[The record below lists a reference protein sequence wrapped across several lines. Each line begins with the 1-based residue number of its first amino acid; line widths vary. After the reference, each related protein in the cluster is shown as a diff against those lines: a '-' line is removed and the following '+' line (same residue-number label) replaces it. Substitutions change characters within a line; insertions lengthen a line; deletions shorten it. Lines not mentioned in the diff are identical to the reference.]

1 MGEPPAIPAA
11 FGASPRMQRAFARPV
26 VVLTLVALGS
36 AKPAVAQQSVE
47 ADKALLATERYVR
60 PPEQVAKLVSA
71 PRQLNST
78 LSQQSPDRTH
88 FLVVHGEG
96 LGVETKFAKPHYYF
110 GGLQVDYKA
119 NRVRSFTTRGQTS
132 IEIVDALSGAR
143 VNVNAPSGA
152 TMSSPSWSPTGGHL
166 AYFANFDDATYV
178 YVADARSGASRRLSE
193 RAALPVLS
201 TSLAWTPDGSAVYA
215 VVIPSPRMAMPKEP
229 AAAEGPVVR
238 MTGGTKN
245 HTPTYAS
252 LMQTPLEKAQ
262 LEYYATGQLARIDLK
277 GGVKSVGA
285 PAMID
290 SVMVAPG
297 GQYLRVSVMQKP
309 FSYLVQVSAFG
320 SHEELWSSDGR
331 VVATLSRRPLRE
343 NEAAAAGDDPAA
355 TGRGGAASDSAKRA
369 FAWMPGGG
377 VAYLAQEPA
386 PRRGRGAAAPAADT
400 SDAAPSDSARGPRRK
415 DRLYAWSAP
424 FLAGTAKPV
433 VESDARIAGFVFSTD
448 GKWVVLSEPAGTATH
463 TYAVNLADPAKRHTI
478 FRAVGAQAGFGG
490 GRGAGGGGGGR
501 GGVTDEAFY
510 ANPGTVVLRE
520 TAGGRA
526 ALVSADGQAMFLEGT
541 RYAKNAASTAPR
553 TFVDKVD
560 LSTGAKSRLFESD
573 TSLFESAPLPVD
585 DDFSKFVVTRET
597 ETVVPDQWLRE
608 RSTGQLKRL
617 TENMDVTPDVTGMT
631 RQSLQVTRADGK
643 TLWVSLT
650 FPPGYREGTRL
661 PGMFW
666 FYPYEYADQE
676 SYDRTKRTLN
686 KHKFPTAAP
695 RSMEIMATQGYVVV
709 QPDIPIFGT
718 AGRLN
723 DNYVTDLRN
732 GLTAVIDELDKRGII
747 DRGRL
752 GIGGHSYGAFSTVNA
767 MVNLPFFKAGIAG
780 DGNYNRTLTPNGFQ
794 SERRDLWE
802 ARETY
807 LAMSP
812 FLYAD
817 RLQGALLMYHS
828 LEDQNTGT
836 DPSNSIRLFHA
847 LQGMGKQASL
857 YMYPY
862 EDHGPL
868 IEETLLDQWGRWVAW
883 LDLYVKNAGTK
894 VPTTALVP

>member
-1 MGEPPAIPAA
+1 MHILEEMFVIPPS
-11 FGASPRMQRAFARPV
+11 GASSMMRLSFRALAMI
-26 VVLTLVALGS
+26 LVAGARLS
-36 AKPAVAQQSVE
+36 AQQSVE

-60 PPEQVAKLVSA
+60 PPAEVAKLVTA

-78 LSQQSPDRTH
+78 LTQQSPDRTH
-88 FLVVHGEG
+88 FLVLHGEG

-110 GGLQVDYKA
+110 GGLQVDYGA

-132 IEIVDALSGAR
+132 IEIVDALTAAR
-143 VNVNAPSGA
+143 VTVKAPSGA
-152 TMSSPSWSPTGGHL
+152 TISSPSWSPNGGQL
-166 AYFANFDDATYV
+166 AYFANSDDATYV
-178 YVADARSGASRRLSE
+178 YVADARTGASRRLSE
-193 RAALPVLS
+193 RAALPVLT
-201 TSLAWTPDGSAVYA
+201 TSLAWAPDGSAVYA
-215 VVIPSPRMAMPKEP
+215 VMIPIPRMPMPKET
-229 AAAEGPVVR
+229 AAAEGPIVR
-238 MTGGTKN
+238 MTGGMKN
-245 HTPTYAS
+245 KTPTYAS
-252 LMQTPLEKAQ
+252 LMQTPLEKAR
-262 LEYYATGQLARIDLK
+262 LEYYATGQLARIELK
-277 GGVKSVGA
+277 GALKPVGT

-290 SVMVAPG
+290 SVMVAPD
-297 GQYLRVSVMQKP
+297 GQYLRVSVLQKP
-309 FSYLVQVSAFG
+309 FSYLVPVSAFG

-331 VVATLSRRPLRE
+331 VIATLTRRPLRE
-343 NEAAAAGDDPAA
+343 SEAAGGDDPAG
-355 TGRGGAASDSAKRA
+355 TGRGGAGSDSAKRA
-369 FAWMPGGG
+369 FAWIPGGG
-377 VAYLAQEPA
+377 LAYLAQDPA
-386 PRRGRGAAAPAADT
+386 PRRGRGSAPAVDDSSDT
-400 SDAAPSDSARGPRRK
+400 TSADSARGPRRK
-415 DRLYAWSAP
+415 DRLYAWAEP
-424 FLAGTAKPV
+424 YAAGTAKPI

-448 GKWVVLSEPAGTATH
+448 GKWALLSEPAGTATH
-463 TYAVNLADPAKRHTI
+463 TYAVNLLDPAKRHTI

-490 GRGAGGGGGGR
+490 GRGTGGGGGGR

-520 TAGGRA
+520 TAAGRT
-526 ALVSADGQAMFLEGT
+526 ALVSGDGQGVYLEGT
-541 RYAKNAASTAPR
+541 QYTKNAANTAPK

-560 LSTGAKSRLFESD
+560 LATGTKTRIFESD
-573 TSLFESAPLPVD
+573 TSLFESGPLPVD
-585 DDFSKFVVTRET
+585 DDFAKFVVTRET
-597 ETVVPDQWLRE
+597 ETIVPDQWLRD
-608 RSTGQLKRL
+608 RRTGQLKRL
-617 TENMDVTPDVTGMT
+617 TENKDVTPEVTGMS

-661 PGMFW
+661 PAMFW

-883 LDLYVKNAGTK
+883 LDLYVKNAGAK

>member
-1 MGEPPAIPAA
+1 MRVAT
-11 FGASPRMQRAFARPV
+11 RL
-26 VVLTLVALGS
+26 VVLSCTLALLR
-36 AKPAVAQQSVE
+36 AAAPAGAQQSME

-60 PPEQVAKLVSA
+60 PPEEVAKLVTA

-78 LSQQSPDRTH
+78 LSQQSPDLTH

-96 LGVETKFAKPHYYF
+96 LGNETKFAKPHLYL
-110 GGLQVDYKA
+110 GGLQVDTRA
-119 NRVRSFTTRGQTS
+119 NRVRTFTTRGQTS
-132 IEIVDALSGAR
+132 IEIVDALSGMR
-143 VNVNAPSGA
+143 VNVKAPTGA
-152 TMSSPSWSPTGGHL
+152 TMSSPTWSPNGAQV
-166 AYFANFDDATYV
+166 AYFANFDDASYL
-178 YVADARSGASRRLSE
+178 YVADARSGASRRLGD
-193 RAALPVLS
+193 RAALAVLS
-201 TSLAWTPDGSAVYA
+201 TSLAWTPDGSAIYA
-215 VVIPSPRMAMPKEP
+215 VLIPSTRTAVPKEP

-238 MTGGTKN
+238 LTGGVKN
-245 HTPTYAS
+245 KTPTYAS

-262 LEYYATGQLARIDLK
+262 LEYYATGQRARIDLR
-277 GGVKSVGA
+277 GAVKSIGV

-290 SVMVAPG
+290 SVMVAPDG
-297 GQYLRVSVMQKP
+297 AYLRLSVLQKP
-309 FSYLVQVSAFG
+309 FSYLVPVSAFG
-320 SHEELWSSDGR
+320 VHEELWSSDGR
-331 VVATLSRRPLRE
+331 VLATLTRRPLRE
-343 NEAAAAGDDPAA
+343 SEAAGGDDAAAG
-355 TGRGGAASDSAKRA
+355 GRGGAASDSAKRA

-377 VAYLAQEPA
+377 LAYLAQEPT
-386 PRRGRGAAAPAADT
+386 PHGGRGAGAAPVDSGDAT
-400 SDAAPSDSARGPRRK
+400 SGDSTRGPRRK
-415 DRLYAWSAP
+415 DRLYAWKAP
-424 FLAGTAKPV
+424 YVAGTAKPI
-433 VESDARIAGFVFSTD
+433 VESEARLAGYVFSTD
-448 GKWVVLSEPAGTATH
+448 GKWALLSEPAGSATH
-463 TYAVNLADPAKRHTI
+463 TYAVQLADPSKRHTV
-478 FRAVGAQAGFGG
+478 FRAVGGQAGFGG

-501 GGVTDEAFY
+501 GGVADVAFY
-510 ANPGTVVLRE
+510 GNPGTVVLRE
-520 TAGGRA
+520 TAGGRT
-526 ALVSADGQAMFLEGT
+526 ALVSGDGQAVYLEGT
-541 RYAKNAASTAPR
+541 RYAKNAASTAPKS
-553 TFVDKVD
+553 FVDRVD
-560 LSTGAKSRLFESD
+560 LATGTKTRLFESD

-597 ETVVPDQWLRE
+597 ETIVPDQWLRD
-608 RSTGQLKRL
+608 RRTGQLKRL
-617 TENMDVTPDVTGMT
+617 TENKDVTPDVTAMK
-631 RQSLQVTRADGK
+631 RQSFPVTRADGK

-650 FPPGYREGTRL
+650 YPPGYREGMRL
-661 PGMFW
+661 PAMFW

-676 SYDRTKRTLN
+676 SYDRTKRMLN

-723 DNYVTDLRN
+723 DSYVTDLRN

-836 DPSNSIRLFHA
+836 DPSNSVRLFHA

-894 VPTTALVP
+894 APTTALVP

>member
-1 MGEPPAIPAA
+1 MKRSTCRALAVFLLGAA
-11 FGASPRMQRAFARPV
+11 RLS
-26 VVLTLVALGS
+26 
-36 AKPAVAQQSVE
+36 AQQSVE

-60 PPEQVAKLVSA
+60 PPAEVAKLVTA

-88 FLVVHGEG
+88 FLIVHGEG
-96 LGVETKFAKPHYYF
+96 LGNEAKFARPHYYL
-110 GGLQVDYKA
+110 GGLQVDYAA
-119 NRVRSFTTRGQTS
+119 NRVRTFTTRGQTG
-132 IEIVDALSGAR
+132 IEIVDALSGSR
-143 VNVNAPSGA
+143 VTVKAPSGA
-152 TMSSPSWSPTGGHL
+152 TMSSPSWSPSGAQV

-178 YVADARSGASRRLSE
+178 YVADAKSGTSRRVSD
-193 RAALPVLS
+193 RAALPVVS
-201 TSLAWTPDGSAVYA
+201 TSLVWSPDGSAIY
-215 VVIPSPRMAMPKEP
+215 VVLIPSPRMAMPKAP

-238 MTGGTKN
+238 MTGGVKN
-245 HTPTYAS
+245 KTPTYAS

-262 LEYYATGQLARIDLK
+262 LEYYATGQLATVDLK
-277 GGVKSVGA
+277 GGVKAVGA

-290 SVMVAPG
+290 SVEVSPDE
-297 GQYLRVSVMQKP
+297 QYLRVSVIEKP
-309 FSYLVQVSAFG
+309 FSYLVPVSAFG

-331 VVATLSRRPLRE
+331 MVATLTRRPLRE
-343 NEAAAAGDDPAA
+343 GEANGGDDATAA
-355 TGRGGAASDSAKRA
+355 GRGGAGTDSAKRA

-377 VAYLAQEPA
+377 VAYLAQDPA
-386 PRRGRGAAAPAADT
+386 PRRGRGAAAAVTDS
-400 SDAAPSDSARGPRRK
+400 SDAEPIDSARGPRRK
-415 DRLYAWSAP
+415 DRLYAWRAP
-424 FLAGTAKPV
+424 FAAGTAKAIA
-433 VESDARIAGFVFSTD
+433 ESDARIAGFVFSTD
-448 GKWVVLSEPAGTATH
+448 GKWVLLSEPAGTATH
-463 TYAVNLADPAKRHTI
+463 TYALQLSDPAKRHTI

-490 GRGAGGGGGGR
+490 GRGAGGGGGGAR

-510 ANPGTVVLRE
+510 ANPGTVVLRQ
-520 TAGGRA
+520 TSAGRV
-526 ALVSADGQAMFLEGT
+526 ALVSGDGQSVYLEGT
-541 RYAKNAASTAPR
+541 RYAKDAANTAPR
-553 TFVDKVD
+553 AFVDKVD
-560 LSTGAKSRLFESD
+560 LATGAKTRLFESD
-573 TSLFESAPLPVD
+573 TALFESAPLPVD
-585 DDFSKFVVTRET
+585 DDFSRFVVTRET
-597 ETVVPDQWLRE
+597 ETIVPDQWLRD
-608 RSTGQLKRL
+608 RSSGQLKRL
-617 TENMDVTPDVTGMT
+617 TENKDVTPEVTGMT

-643 TLWVSLT
+643 TLWVNLT
-650 FPPGYREGTRL
+650 FPPGYRAGTRL

-666 FYPYEYADQE
+666 FYPYEYPDQE
-676 SYDRTKRTLN
+676 SYDRTRRTQN
-686 KHKFPTAAP
+686 KHKFPAAAP
-695 RSMEIMATQGYVVV
+695 RSMEIMATQGYVIV

-732 GLTAVIDELDKRGII
+732 GLTAVIDELDKRGIV
-747 DRGRL
+747 DRERL
-752 GIGGHSYGAFSTVNA
+752 GIGGHSYGGFSTVTA
-767 MVNLPFFKAGIAG
+767 MVHLPYFKAGIAG

-828 LEDQNTGT
+828 MEDQNTGT
-836 DPSNSIRLFHA
+836 DPSNSVRLFHA

-883 LDLYVKNAGTK
+883 LDLYVKNAGVKT
-894 VPTTALVP
+894 PTTALLP

>member
-1 MGEPPAIPAA
+1 M
-11 FGASPRMQRAFARPV
+11 SRVFARPV
-26 VVLTLVALGS
+26 IVLFTF
-36 AKPAVAQQSVE
+36 AVMWTPLAAAQQAVE

-60 PPEQVAKLVSA
+60 PPEEVAKLVTA

-96 LGVETKFAKPHYYF
+96 LGNEAKFAKPHYYL
-110 GGLQVDYKA
+110 GGLQVDYAA

-132 IEIVDALSGAR
+132 IEVVDALSGSR
-143 VNVNAPSGA
+143 VMLKSPSGA
-152 TMSSPSWSPTGGHL
+152 TMSSPSWSPSGGQV
-166 AYFANFDDATYV
+166 AYFANFDNATYV
-178 YVADARSGASRRLSE
+178 YVADARSGSSRRLSE

-201 TSLAWTPDGSAVYA
+201 TSIAWAPDGSAVY
-215 VVIPSPRMAMPKEP
+215 VVLIPSPRMAMPKEP
-229 AAAEGPVVR
+229 SAAEGPVVR
-238 MTGGTKN
+238 MTGGVKAK
-245 HTPTYAS
+245 TPTYAS

-262 LEYYATGQLARIDLK
+262 LEYYATGQLARMELK
-277 GGVKSVGA
+277 GGVTSVGA

-290 SVMVAPG
+290 SVMVAPD
-297 GQYLRVSVMQKP
+297 GQYLRVGVMQKP
-309 FSYLVQVSAFG
+309 FSYLVPVSAFG

-331 VVATLSRRPLRE
+331 VIATLARKALRE
-343 NEAAAAGDDPAA
+343 NEAAGGDDAAA
-355 TGRGGAASDSAKRA
+355 TGRGGAGSDSAKRA

-377 VAYLAQEPA
+377 LAYLAQDPA
-386 PRRGRGAAAPAADT
+386 PRRGRGSAAAAPDT
-400 SDAAPSDSARGPRRK
+400 SDAVAGDSARGPKRK
-415 DRLYAWSAP
+415 DRLFAWSAP
-424 FLAGTAKPV
+424 FAAGTAKPI

-448 GKWVVLSEPAGTATH
+448 GKWALLSEPAGTATH
-463 TYAVNLADPAKRHTI
+463 TYAVQLSDPSKRHTI

-501 GGVTDEAFY
+501 GGVSDDAFY

-520 TAGGRA
+520 TAAGRA
-526 ALVSADGQAMFLEGT
+526 ALVSGDGQAVYLEGT
-541 RYAKNAASTAPR
+541 QYAKNAATTAPK

-560 LSTGAKSRLFESD
+560 LATGTKTRLFESD
-573 TSLFESAPLPVD
+573 TSLFESAPVPVD
-585 DDFSKFVVTRET
+585 DDFAKFVVTRET
-597 ETVVPDQWLRE
+597 ETIVPDQWLRD

-617 TENMDVTPDVTGMT
+617 TENKDVTPVVTAMS

-661 PGMFW
+661 PAMFW

-747 DRGRL
+747 DRGKL

-836 DPSNSIRLFHA
+836 DPSNSVRLFHA

-883 LDLYVKNAGTK
+883 LDLYVKNAGAKST
-894 VPTTALVP
+894 TTALVP

>member
-11 FGASPRMQRAFARPV
+11 FGASRMRRAFARPV
-26 VVLTLVALGS
+26 VSLLAFASLCAVV
-36 AKPAVAQQSVE
+36 PAAAQQSVE
-47 ADKALLATERYVR
+47 SDKALLATERYVR
-60 PPEQVAKLVSA
+60 PPNEVAKLVTA

-88 FLVVHGEG
+88 FLVMHGEG
-96 LGVETKFAKPHYYF
+96 LGVETKFAKPHYYL
-110 GGLQVDYKA
+110 GGLQVDYAA
-119 NRVRSFTTRGQTS
+119 NRVRTFTTRGQTS
-132 IEIVDALSGAR
+132 LEIVDALAATR
-143 VNVNAPSGA
+143 VSVRAPSGA
-152 TMSSPSWSPTGGHL
+152 TMSSPSWSPSGGQL
-166 AYFANFDDATYV
+166 AYFANFDDASYV
-178 YVADARSGASRRLSE
+178 YVADARTGASRRLSD

-215 VVIPSPRMAMPKEP
+215 VLIPSPRMPMPKEP

-238 MTGGTKN
+238 MTGGMKN

-262 LEYYATGQLARIDLK
+262 LEYFATGQLARIDMK
-277 GGVKSVGA
+277 GAVKSLGT

-290 SVMVAPG
+290 SVMVAPD

-309 FSYLVQVSAFG
+309 FSYLVPVSAFG
-320 SHEELWSSDGR
+320 AHEELWSSDGR
-331 VVATLSRRPLRE
+331 VIATLTRRALRE
-343 NEAAAAGDDPAA
+343 SDPNAGDDTPSA
-355 TGRGGAASDSAKRA
+355 GRGGAASDSVKRG
-369 FAWMPGGG
+369 FAWIPGGG
-377 VAYLAQEPA
+377 LAYLAQEPA
-386 PRRGRGAAAPAADT
+386 PRRGRGAAAASDS
-400 SDAAPSDSARGPRRK
+400 SDATPSDSTRGPRRK

-424 FLAGTAKPV
+424 YAAGTAKPI

-448 GKWVVLSEPAGTATH
+448 GKWAVLSEPAGTATH
-463 TYAVNLADPAKRHTI
+463 TYAVSLADPAKRHTI

-520 TAGGRA
+520 SAGGRA
-526 ALVSADGQAMFLEGT
+526 ALVSADGQSVYLEGI
-541 RYAKNAASTAPR
+541 RYAKNAASTAPK
-553 TFVDKVD
+553 TFIDKVD
-560 LSTGAKSRLFESD
+560 LATGTKTRLFESD

-597 ETVVPDQWLRE
+597 ETIVPDQWLRD

-617 TENMDVTPDVTGMT
+617 TENKDVTPEVTGMT
-631 RQSLQVTRADGK
+631 RQSVQVTRADGK

-661 PGMFW
+661 PAMFW

-676 SYDRTKRTLN
+676 SYDRIKRTLN
-686 KHKFPTAAP
+686 KHKFPTTAP

-723 DNYVTDLRN
+723 DNYVPDLRN

-767 MVNLPFFKAGIAG
+767 MVNLPYFKAGIAG

-794 SERRDLWE
+794 SERRDLWD

-836 DPSNSIRLFHA
+836 DPSNSVRLFHA

-894 VPTTALVP
+894 ALTTALVP